1 MNIEDHFLRLLGL
14 RKEIHLKVT
23 ATITVKIAQP
33 DLVVPDQSLPDGKV
47 GVAFDATEKIKIAGG
62 APGPDVVSLLS
73 DPATIPP
80 GCTLLDD
87 GTLSGTPTTPGT
99 FVFQVGVADS
109 LG

>member
-1 MNIEDHFLRLLGL
+1 MHIEEHFLRLLGL

-23 ATITVKIAQP
+23 ATITVKIVQP

-47 GVAFDATEKIKIAGG
+47 GVPFDASEKIKIVGG
-62 APGPDVVSLLS
+62 APGPDVVTLQS
-73 DPATIPP
+73 DPSTVPT

-99 FVFQVGVADS
+99 FVFQVGVAD
-109 LG
+109 